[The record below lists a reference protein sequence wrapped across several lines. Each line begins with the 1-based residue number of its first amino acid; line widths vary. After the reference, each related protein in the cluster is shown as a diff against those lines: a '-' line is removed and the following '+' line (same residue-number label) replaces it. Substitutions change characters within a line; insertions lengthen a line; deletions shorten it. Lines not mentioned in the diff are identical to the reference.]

1 MKLHILSSSS
11 SGNSYALQDEQGYTL
26 LIEAGCPLKKL
37 VRFFDFEITKVD
49 GLLISHEHGDHG
61 KYAKEYSKAGIQL
74 IASRGTLEA
83 VLSEHRFKSSFSK
96 PIEIGTTHYYGQN
109 LGHDADARWKVK
121 AFSIIHDA
129 AEPTGFLIWH
139 RKCGNVLFLTD
150 TYYMDARFKGLN
162 QVIIEANYC
171 PEILRQRAA
180 DGKAHPAYA
189 QRVETSHMSID
200 TTSAFLQAQDL
211 SAVNN
216 IVLIHLSDS
225 NSNAIQF
232 RNRIESE
239 TGKTVTVAD
248 RNMTIDFNLSPF

>member
-11 SGNSYALQDEQGYTL
+11 TGNSYALEDEQGYTL

-83 VLSEHRFKSSFSK
+83 VLSEHRFKSCFSK
-96 PIEIGTTHYYGQN
+96 PIASGTTHQYGHCI
-109 LGHDADARWKVK
+109 GADSRWKVK
-121 AFSIIHDA
+121 AFHIHHDA
-129 AEPTGFLIWH
+129 AEPTGFLICH
-139 RKCGNVLFLTD
+139 KECGNVLFLTD
-150 TYYMDARFKGLN
+150 THYMDAKFKGLN
-162 QVIIEANYC
+162 QVIIEANYDE
-171 PEILRQRAA
+171 EILDKRLQE
-180 DGKAHPAYA
+180 GSAHPAHLE
-189 QRVETSHMSID
+189 RVNTSHMSIQ
-200 TTSAFLQAQDL
+200 TTSAFLKAQDL
-211 SAVNN
+211 RTVNN

-225 NSNAIQF
+225 NSNAVQF